1 MIHLIDVEKHFNTDV
16 GVRQV
21 LRETRL
27 SIPTDKRVGVLG
39 RNGAGKSTLLNMVA
53 GVDQPSSGMIVRE
66 NARLSW
72 PLGYAGGFHG
82 DLTARENISFVAR
95 LYGVDYEKTFDL
107 TEDFAEIGSYVDMPV
122 RTYSGG
128 MKSRLAFGL
137 SLAIKFDCYL
147 IDETIGAGDRFFRA
161 KSRQV
166 FLEQSKGAGMLLVS
180 HSEATI
186 REYCE
191 IALVLFDG
199 VLVPF
204 ADIEDAIDFYMRR
217 CAP

>member
-1 MIHLIDVEKHFNTDV
+1 MAA
-16 GVRQV
+16 
-21 LRETRL
+21 
-27 SIPTDKRVGVLG
+27 
-39 RNGAGKSTLLNMVA
+39 GAGKSTLLNMIA

-66 NARLSW
+66 DVRLSW
-72 PLGYAGGFHG
+72 PLGYAGGFHA

-95 LYGVDYEKTFDL
+95 LYDVDYNRTFEL
-107 TEDFAEIGSYVDMPV
+107 TEEFAEIGNYVDMPI

-161 KSRQV
+161 KSRKV
-166 FLEQSKGAGMLLVS
+166 FVEQSKGSGMLLVS
-180 HSEATI
+180 HEEATI

>member
-1 MIHLIDVEKHFNTDV
+1 MIHLIDVEKHFDTDV
-16 GVRQV
+16 GIRQV
-21 LRETRL
+21 LKGARM

-39 RNGAGKSTLLNMVA
+39 RNGAGKSTLLNMIA
-53 GVDQPSSGMIVRE
+53 GVDQPSAGMIVRE
-66 NARLSW
+66 SRLSW

-95 LYGVDYEKTFDL
+95 LYDVDYNKTFEL
-107 TEDFAEIGSYVDMPV
+107 TEEFAEIGDYVDMPV
-122 RTYSGG
+122 RTYSSG

-161 KSRQV
+161 KSRRV
-166 FLEQSKGAGMLLVS
+166 FLEQSKDAGMLLVS
-180 HSEATI
+180 HNETTI

-204 ADIEDAIDFYMRR
+204 ADLDDAIDFYMRR

>member
-1 MIHLIDVEKHFNTDV
+1 MIHLIGIEKHYNTDV
-16 GVRQV
+16 GIRQV
-21 LRETRL
+21 IRETNL
-27 SIPTDKRVGVLG
+27 SIPTNKRVGVLG
-39 RNGAGKSTLLNMVA
+39 RNGAGKTTLLNMIA
-53 GVDQPSSGMIVRE
+53 GVDRPNRGMILRE
-66 NARLSW
+66 GRLSW

-95 LYGVDYEKTFDL
+95 LYDVDYDKTFARA
-107 TEDFAEIGSYVDMPV
+107 EEFAEIGPYVDMPV
-122 RTYSGG
+122 RTYSQG

-137 SLAIKFDCYL
+137 SLAINFDCYL
-147 IDETIGAGDRFFRA
+147 IDEAIGAGDRFFRQ
-161 KSRQV
+161 KSRTV

-180 HSEATI
+180 HNEATV

-191 IALVLFDG
+191 IALVIYEG

-204 ADIEDAIDFYMRR
+204 GDVDSAIDFYMRK

>member
-1 MIHLIDVEKHFNTDV
+1 MIHLIGIEKHFDTDV

-21 LRETRL
+21 LNETNL

-39 RNGAGKSTLLNMVA
+39 RNGAGKSTLLNMIA
-53 GVDQPSSGMIVRE
+53 GVDQPSKGMIVRSG
-66 NARLSW
+66 RLSW

-95 LYGVDYEKTFDL
+95 LYGVDYKKTFEL
-107 TEDFAEIGSYVDMPV
+107 TEEFAEIGSYVDMPV
-122 RTYSGG
+122 RTYSAG
-128 MKSRLAFGL
+128 MRSRLAFGL

-147 IDETIGAGDRFFRA
+147 IDESIGAGDRFFRA
-161 KSRQV
+161 KSRKV

-180 HSEATI
+180 HSDNTI

-191 IALVLFDG
+191 IALVLFEG
-199 VLVPF
+199 ILVPF

>member
-1 MIHLIDVEKHFNTDV
+1 MIHLIDISKHFDTDI
-16 GVRQV
+16 GRKQV

-39 RNGAGKSTLLNMVA
+39 RNGAGKSTLLNMIA
-53 GVDQPSSGMIVRE
+53 GVDRPSTGLIVRD
-66 NARLSW
+66 AKLSW

-82 DLTARENISFVAR
+82 DLTARENIAFVAR
-95 LYGVDYEKTFDL
+95 LYEVDYNEIFEKA
-107 TEDFAEIGSYVDMPV
+107 EAFAEIGDYVDMPV
-122 RTYSGG
+122 RTYSSG

-137 SLAIKFDCYL
+137 SLAIDFECYL
-147 IDETIGAGDRFFRA
+147 IDESIGAGDRFFRQ
-161 KSRQV
+161 KSRKI

-180 HSEATI
+180 HNESTV

-191 IALVLFDG
+191 IGMVLYEG

-204 ADIEDAIDFYMRR
+204 GDIDEAIDFYTRK